1 MKNRLIDLNNH
12 LFAQLERLTDEGLS
26 SEQIEQEAKRADA
39 IIGVSEQII
48 RNADLSLKAVS
59 LIATHGDRFA
69 TSLPMISP
77 PAGSNSDGSQVRPL
91 RPLIK
96 AAGT

>member
-1 MKNRLIDLNNH
+1 MKNRLSDLNNH
-12 LFAQLERLTDEGLS
+12 LFAQLERLSDESLTQ
-26 SEQIEQEAKRADA
+26 EQIANEAKRGEAMVAVAD
-39 IIGVSEQII
+39 QII

-69 TSLPMISP
+69 QSLPMIP
-77 PAGSNSDGSQVRPL
+77 PPEPSGESERVRPL